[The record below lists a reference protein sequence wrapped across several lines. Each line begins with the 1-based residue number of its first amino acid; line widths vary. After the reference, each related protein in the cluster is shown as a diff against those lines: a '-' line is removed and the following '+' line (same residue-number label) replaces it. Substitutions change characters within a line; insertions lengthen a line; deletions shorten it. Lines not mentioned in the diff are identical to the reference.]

1 VIFYRQL
8 CGNPYPLANQTT
20 LLRLLKLIALLKQK
34 PPKSVKFIAEFIQAS
49 ERSAYRYIEL
59 LKEVGFNL
67 IVNKRN
73 QYSIEDNQWLSP
85 SHFNQEELS
94 YLKSILTTVGREH
107 LLSQSLLD
115 KLSLVTDLDFSTQTL
130 YRAKLA
136 KFVELI
142 NQAIADNKQIMLKA
156 YQSINTQHISD
167 RLVEPIKFT
176 EHYRTICAFEVDSE
190 TNKYFNLE
198 RIGEVQLLDHDQ
210 EYEDQHE
217 YTKPDVFGFSKGEQT
232 YTVHLKLNLKAK
244 LLLTEEYPLSRA
256 YITPLKQYQFEF
268 KAEVNSVKPVKRF
281 YQGLKEDI
289 EVLEENNF
297 ILE

>member
-1 VIFYRQL
+1 
-8 CGNPYPLANQTT
+8 
-20 LLRLLKLIALLKQK
+20 
-34 PPKSVKFIAEFIQAS
+34 VKFIAEFIQAS

-67 IVNKRN
+67 IVNNQN

-142 NQAIADNKQIMLKA
+142 NQAIAENKQIMLKA

-198 RIGEVQLLDHDQ
+198 RIGDVQLLDHDQ

-256 YITPLKQYQFEF
+256 YITPLKQNQFEF
-268 KAEVNSVKPVKRF
+268 KAEVNNVKPVKRF

-289 EVLEENNF
+289 EVLEETNF
-297 ILE
+297 NF